1 MNDFS
6 FGPFHFEPAQG
17 GFSINNVKSH
27 RWTMCYGRDVL
38 AEHTLG
44 DNFNR
49 SQIVEAF
56 DVDRSAFI
64 RRASACDAP
73 PPAKRP
79 THAVLVESTDCV
91 GVAGKTLGG
100 FDVLAPIAGLSAGLI
115 DDRFATWLVVPETS
129 QCLPMGADEFE
140 RLAEAH
146 RAIAEADKIVPTRS
160 ELKKAWLA
168 GLLPDDVMTDDSELW
183 RAPTSWEI
191 RHIVGE
197 GSFTGVSGARAA
209 ALVGVSPQNFR
220 KYTAAD
226 GASTRQPISF
236 AMWHYLL
243 ARLGIQKVGCAA

>member
-6 FGPFHFEPAQG
+6 FGPFRFEPAPG
-17 GFSINNVKSH
+17 VFSINGIKSH
-27 RWTMCYGRDVL
+27 RWTMRYGRDVL
-38 AEHTLG
+38 AEHTLP
-44 DNFNR
+44 DDCTR

-56 DVDRSAFI
+56 DADRSAFI
-64 RRASACDAP
+64 RRASACESP
-73 PPAKRP
+73 VPTKRP
-79 THAVLVESTDCV
+79 IHAVLVESTDCV

-115 DDRFATWLVVPETS
+115 DDRFATWLVVPETL
-129 QCLPMGADEFE
+129 QYLPISADEFE
-140 RLAEAH
+140 RLADAH
-146 RAIAEADKIVPTRS
+146 RAIAEAGTIVPTRPES
-160 ELKKAWLA
+160 PKAWVSV
-168 GLLPDDVMTDDSELW
+168 LLPDEVMTDDPEQW

-191 RHIVGE
+191 RHVVGE
-197 GSFTGVSGARAA
+197 GSFTGLPGARAA

-243 ARLGIQKVGCAA
+243 ARLGVKKVGCAE

>member
-27 RWTMCYGRDVL
+27 RWTMRYGRDVL
-38 AEHTLG
+38 AEHTIS
-44 DNFNR
+44 DDCNR

-56 DVDRSAFI
+56 DADRSAFI
-64 RRASACDAP
+64 RRASACGAP
-73 PPAKRP
+73 PPAKRQ
-79 THAVLVESTDCV
+79 TRAVLVESTDCV
-91 GVAGKTLGG
+91 GAAGKTLGE

-115 DDRFATWLVVPETS
+115 DDRFATWLVVPATR
-129 QCLPMGADEFE
+129 QCLPMSADEFE
-140 RLAEAH
+140 RLADAH
-146 RAIAEADKIVPTRS
+146 RAIAEAGKVVTTRS
-160 ELKKAWLA
+160 EPPKAWVA
-168 GLLPDDVMTDDSELW
+168 GLLPDEVMTDDPGLW

-191 RHIVGE
+191 RHVVGE
-197 GSFTGVSGARAA
+197 GSFTGLSGARAA

-236 AMWHYLL
+236 STWHYLL
-243 ARLGIQKVGCAA
+243 ARLGVQKVGCAA